1 MVIEPVP
8 HCDWM
13 IPAVLTCLCCFWPT
27 GICAIISASKVVT
40 SSVYVCLTKVN
51 NNPQRGIAINFTN
64 FSYFS
69 SDSNPFRNMN
79 TFLYLKANAA
89 AARGDVTE
97 THRLSSKARS
107 LVIASFALGIIITGI
122 VVTYRL
128 LLARRYYQW
137 VLIETVMDLHLFKTM
152 WNTFIYDN
160 LHGSVMN
167 IFKLRIRYSLH
178 TVCFV
183 VILLTL
189 TLILQQ
195 QQNVH
200 W

>member
-1 MVIEPVP
+1 M
-8 HCDWM
+8 
-13 IPAVLTCLCCFWPT
+13 
-27 GICAIISASKVVT
+27 
-40 SSVYVCLTKVN
+40 
-51 NNPQRGIAINFTN
+51 
-64 FSYFS
+64 
-69 SDSNPFRNMN
+69 
-79 TFLYLKANAA
+79 YLKANAA

-167 IFKLRIRYSLH
+167 IFKLRIRVFPSHSMFCRDFADFNFDSSTTTKCSLINSFCSKL
-178 TVCFV
+178 VKCVFS
-183 VILLTL
+183 
-189 TLILQQ
+189 
-195 QQNVH
+195 
-200 W
+200 